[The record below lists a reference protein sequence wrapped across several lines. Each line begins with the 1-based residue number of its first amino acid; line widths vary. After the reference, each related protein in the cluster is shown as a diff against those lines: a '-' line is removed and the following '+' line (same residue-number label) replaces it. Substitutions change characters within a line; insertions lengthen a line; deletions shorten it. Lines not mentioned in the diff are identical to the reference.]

1 MSDDELILYI
11 LGGLGSDFESL
22 VVNLTSR
29 DFITLEEVQFLLE
42 THEMRLEQLAI
53 ASLTNF
59 SHPEAFK
66 SDKQSGSVSTPFRGG
81 HQAIF
86 RGRSNFLGRGR
97 SSPGGRHYSSFGE
110 NNKPHCQICGKIGHM
125 AMKCFHRFDV
135 AFQHQSQFSRNS
147 HTNLSSIPTPIF
159 IFFFT
164 IRH

>member
-11 LGGLGSDFESL
+11 LGGVGSDFESV

-29 DFITLEEVQFLLE
+29 DFITLEEVQFLLQ
-42 THEMRLEQLAI
+42 THVMRLEQLAI
-53 ASLTNF
+53 ASLTKF
-59 SHPEAFK
+59 SHPEAFMK
-66 SDKQSGSVSTPFRGG
+66 CG

-97 SSPGGRHYSSFGE
+97 SSPGGRHYSSFGK

-135 AFQHQSQFSRNS
+135 GFQHQSQFSPNS
-147 HTNLSSIPTPIF
+147 HTNLSSIPTNIF
-159 IFFFT
+159 IFIFT